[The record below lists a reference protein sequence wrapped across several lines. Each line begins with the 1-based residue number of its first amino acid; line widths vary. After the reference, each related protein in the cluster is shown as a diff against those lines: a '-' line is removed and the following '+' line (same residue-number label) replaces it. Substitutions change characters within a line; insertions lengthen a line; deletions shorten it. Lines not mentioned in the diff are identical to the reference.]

1 MSAFG
6 AKPDEAREVSRLE
19 GLRARA
25 AVRRERFLASGKE
38 SYGGAVDAW
47 EGQAQERVNRR
58 AQVKSQDTR
67 EARDKARIAVM
78 LAMEE
83 EEAAVEERERRAAQ
97 RAAWDSQLADKDTR
111 AAMEREVDA
120 QVGGAALPPSRA
132 RWAAPCV
139 AVGARAGWG
148 ACIALTAAALPPFPA
163 QSPPTLSPSASPD
176 ARGAHR

>member
-1 MSAFG
+1 MSAYG
-6 AKPDEAREVSRLE
+6 AKPDEAREVSRIE

-58 AQVKSQDTR
+58 AQVKAQDTH

-83 EEAAVEERERRAAQ
+83 EEAAAEERERRAAQ

-111 AAMEREVDA
+111 AAMEREIDA
-120 QVGGAALPPSRA
+120 QVSSLPP
-132 RWAAPCV
+132 RWAASYTV
-139 AVGARAGWG
+139 AGARTGR
-148 ACIALTAAALPPFPA
+148 IV
-163 QSPPTLSPSASPD
+163 
-176 ARGAHR
+176 